1 MQETLLIKF
10 LKTLNHFEIRQ
21 FRDFVN
27 SPVFNKNKKIA
38 ELFEIHFKFYP
49 EFTSEEL
56 SEQNLFKKIFGNEKF
71 NYSKIKILI
80 SDLFGLGKEF
90 LAFRIYKKDQNAK
103 EKNLLF
109 ALRERNLDK
118 AFEQAHKLADTRLE
132 NIKAKDEKYFLH
144 KIDLEFELMAFH
156 VPKKPNVNF
165 PYLQKKL
172 DLFLEYSAIVL
183 LKIYNIMLHENH
195 QNSFQFD
202 MKMFDNLM
210 IYLQSIEKMDNPTL
224 EIYYY
229 IIVLEKTADEKYF
242 YILKDLKKKY
252 KDKLTPF
259 DNYMLYLHLDNY
271 CATAYNEHSR
281 TDLLGEQFLLVK
293 ENLLFE
299 LVGKGKILYPDFL
312 NEVKKAVRVN
322 EFEWAEDYI
331 EKHKDNLTDEIENT
345 LNFCYGFISHKKG
358 DPDQALDYFSRTN
371 FPNFIMKV
379 QVKIHLLQLYF
390 EKEYY
395 EQAVLMIDTFKHYLA
410 REKSIKDS
418 MKVSIFEF
426 LKITG
431 ELIKLKTEI
440 PGNDRNFRLD
450 KLKQDIENMS
460 NNRFGIKLWL
470 RAIIDN

>member
-10 LKTLNHFEIRQ
+10 LKTLNHLEIRQ

-322 EFEWAEDYI
+322 EFEWAEEYI
-331 EKHKDNLTDEIENT
+331 DESIRII
-345 LNFCYGFISHKKG
+345 L
-358 DPDQALDYFSRTN
+358 Q
-371 FPNFIMKV
+371 MK
-379 QVKIHLLQLYF
+379 
-390 EKEYY
+390 
-395 EQAVLMIDTFKHYLA
+395 
-410 REKSIKDS
+410 
-418 MKVSIFEF
+418 
-426 LKITG
+426 
-431 ELIKLKTEI
+431 
-440 PGNDRNFRLD
+440 
-450 KLKQDIENMS
+450 
-460 NNRFGIKLWL
+460 
-470 RAIIDN
+470 

>member
-10 LKTLNHFEIRQ
+10 LKTLNHLEIRQ

-299 LVGKGKILYPDFL
+299 LVGKGKILYPDF
-312 NEVKKAVRVN
+312 
-322 EFEWAEDYI
+322 FE
-331 EKHKDNLTDEIENT
+331 
-345 LNFCYGFISHKKG
+345 
-358 DPDQALDYFSRTN
+358 
-371 FPNFIMKV
+371 
-379 QVKIHLLQLYF
+379 
-390 EKEYY
+390 
-395 EQAVLMIDTFKHYLA
+395 
-410 REKSIKDS
+410 
-418 MKVSIFEF
+418 
-426 LKITG
+426 
-431 ELIKLKTEI
+431 
-440 PGNDRNFRLD
+440 
-450 KLKQDIENMS
+450 
-460 NNRFGIKLWL
+460 
-470 RAIIDN
+470 